1 MPWHPTLINSEILSV
16 HAALV
21 PVGSKGTVL
30 MFGGDEHNSAQ
41 GGTDATPALPANVDR
56 TALFD
61 VNSRGVTRT
70 SSPTTDVFCAGHAFM
85 GDGRLLVVGGTES
98 WGGAD
103 AGGPGGGHGHQ
114 HGNFGG
120 HQACWVYNHHQNN
133 WRRAADLGFK
143 TGVREGGGR
152 WYPSCLTLPS
162 GDVATAGGHPSR
174 RSNNWHEN
182 NLPERYSPASN
193 VWGWYPTPIS
203 FEHPS
208 LPGNWYPRL
217 SLVRGG
223 WIFFTTRHNNQCR
236 FFDPNTGNLAGP
248 AVAPPAS
255 PYNSGWDYSVIQLPL
270 VPGDN
275 YRSRILAVNGANPQK
290 IELNLDAGAPTPS
303 WGPAGT
309 RQGSAAG
316 KARTFSCPVYLPTGQ
331 VLVSGGIN
339 GVADTAAVKTP
350 EIYTPDINWT
360 TRAYNAGPGSWQ
372 TVEES
377 AQIARN
383 YHSVALLLP
392 DGSVFTASSSKDAN
406 PGDPNVVGQKNIEI
420 FFPAYFS
427 NASRPS
433 LVNAPPSLSYA
444 QTDFTLTTGSTAQ
457 AASIRKVALVRCG
470 SVTHSADFDQRYV
483 ALTFNQTDTANL
495 RVAFPNDPSVVP
507 PGHYMLWIVD
517 QNDLPCQLAR
527 FVRVAHQGCV
537 LITDRSTFSKEEV
550 EALGNG
556 GAATFENA
564 LYVQFDGFIHT
575 ELTGTPSF
583 RVQWAD
589 TNADV
594 PGGDFTLIAGPRL
607 QEVTP
612 GFADTPQRITFPF
625 HVRFNNLNP
634 YSTFADTRL
643 LRVTFTLG
651 SHTCTETL
659 DLTHAPNPY
668 MTDINAAE
676 NNPAWLSTDVRVFSI
691 QAGQSK
697 FGTVFQNMG
706 DPIPFIRQC
715 LDRLNSSGGDA
726 LFNGL
731 STSATLDLATNGPFP
746 MMLPVF
752 NYAIARVRYRA
763 KTTTAQRVKCF
774 FRMFNVAATGLE
786 FDPNTTY
793 RRTTVGPN
801 TVPLLGS
808 AGGEIVSIPFF
819 ASDRVETVLGQPG
832 AISMTA
838 QVLDPTYEMRD
849 IEPNPSGAE
858 VTAYFGCWL
867 DINQTRPRIPITPT
881 GSDGPW
887 VPATAR
893 SIQELTRGRHMC
905 VVSEVFFEPDPTQP
919 GETPNSSDN
928 LSQRNLAILHSDNPG
943 GPDSH
948 TVMHTFEVKPSVG
961 PFGPQLLNLPAGALG
976 QLAEPNFAIMGK
988 RYRLDE
994 LLIRWHNLPKDSE
1007 VTIYFSDIDTRV
1019 IRALAAFRRSPLACE
1034 IVDQQTLRFTVAGAT
1049 WVPLPGARLLNI
1061 PALLSV
1067 KLPAGVVAGQEFRIS
1082 LHQVD
1087 GRLGRI
1093 IGACDF
1099 RIVVSSAGLILPEEI
1114 RTLSVFKHIA
1124 TTIPPD
1130 NRWYPLILR
1139 YVHHLGVKVDA
1150 LGGDSSGVHP
1160 NPDGSGRPYEPPT
1173 KQGPCFDPCQFLE
1186 CLLRSKGVQE
1196 WLRKHGINPEEVWKC
1211 LKESCRPCGAGEQ
1224 TARSLPL
1231 PDRLQSILGDEKLLH
1246 AVMQEMA
1253 REKDQL

>member
-1 MPWHPTLINSEILSV
+1 
-16 HAALV
+16 
-21 PVGSKGTVL
+21 
-30 MFGGDEHNSAQ
+30 MFGGDEHNPAQ
-41 GGTDATPALPANVDR
+41 GGTDTTPAVPANVDR
-56 TALFD
+56 TALYD
-61 VNSRGVTRT
+61 VASMTVTRT
-70 SSPTTDVFCAGHAFM
+70 TSPTTDVFCAGHAFM

-98 WGGAD
+98 WGGED
-103 AGGPGGGHGHQ
+103 AGGPGGGHVHQ

-120 HQACWVYNHHQNN
+120 HQACWVYNHHQLPPNN
-133 WRRAADLGFK
+133 WKRAADLNFK
-143 TGVREGGGR
+143 VGPGEGGGR

-162 GDVATAGGHPSR
+162 GDVVACGGHPSR
-174 RSNNWHEN
+174 RSLNWHEN
-182 NLPERYSPASN
+182 DLPERYSPAAN
-193 VWGWYPTPIS
+193 YWGWYPNPVP

-236 FFDPNTGNLAGP
+236 FFDPNTGNLVGP
-248 AVAPPAS
+248 AIAAPPS

-270 VPGDN
+270 LPGDN
-275 YRSRILAVNGANPQK
+275 YRSRILAVNGTQPQK

-303 WGPAGT
+303 WGDAGT
-309 RQGSAAG
+309 RQGSAAN

-339 GVADTAAVKTP
+339 GSADTAAVKTP
-350 EIYTPDINWT
+350 EIYTPDINWN
-360 TRAYNAGPGSWQ
+360 TRTYNAGQGTWQ
-372 TVEES
+372 TVEEA

-392 DGSVFTASSSKDAN
+392 DGSVFTASSSKN
-406 PGDPNVVGQKNIEI
+406 GGSGDPNVVGQKNIEI

-427 NASRPS
+427 NPNRPMI
-433 LVNAPPSLSYA
+433 VNAPLSLSYA
-444 QTDFTLTTGSTAQ
+444 QTEFTLDTGSTAQ

-483 ALTFNQTDTANL
+483 ALRFEQTGTPRL
-495 RVAFPNDPSVVP
+495 RVTFPNDPSVVP

-527 FVRVAHQGCV
+527 FVRVAHQGCT

-556 GAATFENA
+556 GPATFDNA

-583 RVQWAD
+583 SVRWAD
-589 TNADV
+589 TNVDV
-594 PGGDFTLIAGPRL
+594 PPGDFTLIPGPRL
-607 QEVTP
+607 QEVNP

-625 HVRFNNLNP
+625 HVRFNNLNL
-634 YSTFADTRL
+634 YSTFTDTRQ
-643 LRVTFTLG
+643 LRLTFTLG
-651 SHTCTETL
+651 AHVCTQTL
-659 DLTHAPNPY
+659 DLTYAPNPY
-668 MTDINAAE
+668 MVDINAAE

-691 QAGQSK
+691 QAGQFK
-697 FGTVFQNMG
+697 FGDVFQDTNN
-706 DPIPFIRQC
+706 PIPFIRQC
-715 LDRLNSSGGDA
+715 LDKLNSSGGNA
-726 LFNGL
+726 LFNTL

-746 MMLPVF
+746 LMLPVF

-774 FRMFNVAATGLE
+774 LRMFNVAATGLE

-801 TVPLLGS
+801 TIPLIGT

-819 ASDRVETVLGQPG
+819 ASDRVETVQGQPG
-832 AISMTA
+832 ATSMA
-838 QVLDPTYEMRD
+838 SQALDPVYEMRD
-849 IEPNPSGAE
+849 IAPNPSGAE

-867 DINQTRPRIPITPT
+867 DINQARKRIPITPG

-887 VPATAR
+887 PDSSCR

-905 VVSEVFFEPDPTQP
+905 VVSEVFFEPDLTQP
-919 GETPNSSDN
+919 GETPESSDN

-943 GPDSH
+943 DPESH

-961 PFGPQLLNLPAGALG
+961 PFGPQLLQLLPGALG
-976 QLAEPNFAIMGK
+976 HIADTTLAMVNK

-994 LLIRWHNLPKDSE
+994 LLIRWHNLPPNSE
-1007 VTIYFSDIDTRV
+1007 VTMYFSDIDTHV
-1019 IRALAAFRRSPLACE
+1019 IQALAGFRRSPLPCE
-1034 IVDQQTLRFTVAGAT
+1034 IVDQHTLRFKVAGAT

-1067 KLPAGVVAGQEFRIS
+1067 KLPDNVTYGQEFRVSI
-1082 LHQVD
+1082 HQVD

-1099 RIVVSSAGLILPEEI
+1099 RIVVSKAELILAEEI
-1114 RTLSVFKHIA
+1114 RNLSVFKHIA
-1124 TTIPPD
+1124 TTIPVD

-1139 YVHHLGVKVDA
+1139 YVHHMGIKVDA
-1150 LGGDSSGVHP
+1150 LGGDASGVHA
-1160 NPDGSGRPYEPPT
+1160 NPDGSGRPYEPAPD
-1173 KQGPCFDPCQFLE
+1173 GSRIDFCRLLE
-1186 CLLRSKGVQE
+1186 CLLEAKGIQE
-1196 WLRKHGINPEEVWKC
+1196 LVRKLGIHPEELWRCVKEFCRKC
-1211 LKESCRPCGAGEQ
+1211 GPSQRAAAGP
-1224 TARSLPL
+1224 LPL
-1231 PDRLQSILGDEKLLH
+1231 PDRLRSIIGDEKLLN
-1246 AVMQEMA
+1246 AVLHEVR
-1253 REKDQL
+1253 REKDQATQ